1 MYSKLIGARHEKGLS
16 QAEMAK
22 LLNMSTN
29 TYYLKENR
37 KMFSTK
43 SGKKI
48 ARDFTVDEARRI
60 LQILDKKYEDIF
72 LN

>member
-16 QAEMAK
+16 QSEMAK
-22 LLNMSTN
+22 LLNMTTN

-37 KMFSTK
+37 KAFINK
-43 SGKKI
+43 KGKKFL
-48 ARDFTVDEARRI
+48 RDFSIEEANKI
-60 LQILDKKYEDIF
+60 LIILNKKYEDIF